1 MNEYDANLSTDYNIE
16 NSLNDLRLKEIN
28 VLLTAS

>member
-1 MNEYDANLSTDYNIE
+1 MNKYDANLSTDYNTE

>member
-28 VLLTAS
+28 VLMTAS